1 MSTDIQKDPEKKD
14 IEFILNFLSK
24 NKFIEAEN
32 EINKLIIDFPN
43 SSILFNVLGAV
54 FAEQNKF
61 EKAIKI
67 YEKAIKIEPSYAE
80 AYNNLGIAL
89 YKSNKIDDAIK
100 NYKKAINLKGN
111 FAEAYNNIGNAMREL
126 NRSSEALNN
135 LKTSIQIKPD
145 YAEAFCNLGGAHQQF
160 GNKEEAIRNFKKAIE
175 IRPNYIEA
183 YNSLGLV
190 YESLTMYDESINTY
204 ERGIKLNPNY
214 EKLYN
219 NLGNLLS
226 HIGKYDKATSKYH
239 KAIELK
245 SDYTKAY
252 SNLLLNL
259 NYKSNFDAKIYL
271 SEAKKFRD
279 NCKPKRKI
287 SFKYQYNKNPEK
299 LKIGLVSADFGNHPG
314 GYFTLSTLKELKNK
328 KFELIAYAATNRKD
342 EFSHHFP
349 SLFSK
354 WNIIEKKKDE
364 EIVDQ
369 IVNDGIHILID
380 LQGHSSHNRLPIFM
394 YKAAPVQASWL
405 AQGSTGIPEID
416 YFIGSSHITPSS
428 EEKNYVEKIWR
439 LPDISQCFTPPF
451 FDVKIKNLPV
461 LKNNFFTLGS
471 INKPAKI
478 SDETVEL
485 WSKVLSSINN
495 SKLLL
500 KNKDFENDKITEY
513 TYLRF
518 SKHNINKD
526 RLILEGEAPTRRE
539 LLETYNKIDI
549 ALDTFPFQGNTTTC
563 ESVWMGVPVL
573 TLKGDRYLF
582 HFGESINSNLGMKKW
597 IANDHEE
604 YISKA
609 INFSSDLNELKK
621 IRSSLRETALK
632 SSVFNA
638 VKFGDDFS
646 KMLWEMWKKFEKKDV
661 KNN

>member
-1 MSTDIQKDPEKKD
+1 MGPDKQKDPEKND
-14 IEFILNFLSK
+14 IEFILNLLSK
-24 NKFIEAEN
+24 NKFMEIEN
-32 EINKLIIDFPN
+32 EINKLIINFPN
-43 SSILFNVLGAV
+43 SSILFNILGAV
-54 FAEQNKF
+54 FAEQSEFK
-61 EKAIKI
+61 KAIKN
-67 YEKAIKIEPSYAE
+67 YEKAIKINPNYAE
-80 AYNNLGIAL
+80 AYNNLGVAL
-89 YKSNKIDDAIK
+89 DKSNKISDAVK
-100 NYKKAINLKGN
+100 CYEKAISLKDN
-111 FAEAYNNIGNAMREL
+111 FAEAYNNLGNAMRGL
-126 NRSSEALNN
+126 NKPSEALKN
-135 LKTSIQIKPD
+135 LKQAIKIKPD
-145 YAEAFCNLGGAHQQF
+145 YAEAFYNLGGANHQF
-160 GNKEEAIRNFKKAIE
+160 GNKKEAVYNFKKAIE
-175 IRPNYIEA
+175 IKSNYEEA
-183 YNSLGLV
+183 YNGLGLA
-190 YESLTMYDESINTY
+190 YESLAMYDESLRTY
-204 ERGIKLNPNY
+204 ESVIKLNPNY
-214 EKLYN
+214 EKPYN

-226 HIGKYDKATSKYH
+226 HIGKYDEATTLYH

-245 SDYTKAY
+245 SDYAKAY

-259 NYKSNFDAKIYL
+259 NYQSNFDIKIYL

-279 NCKPKRKI
+279 NCKPKRKT
-287 SFKYQYNKNPEK
+287 SFKYQYNKKPEK

-328 KFELIAYAATNRKD
+328 KFELIAYVTTNRKD

-349 SLFSK
+349 PLFAK

-364 EIVDQ
+364 EIVEQ

-405 AQGSTGIPEID
+405 AQGSTGILEID
-416 YFIGSSHITPSS
+416 YFVGSPHITPSS

-439 LPDISQCFTPPF
+439 LPNISQCFTPPF
-451 FDVKIKNLPV
+451 FDAKIKNLPA

-471 INKPAKI
+471 INKPTKI

-485 WSKVLSSINN
+485 WSKVLSSISK

-500 KNKDFENDKITEY
+500 KNRDFENNKIIEN
-513 TYLRF
+513 TYSRF

-582 HFGESINSNLGMKKW
+582 HFGESINSNLGMKNW
-597 IANDHEE
+597 IANDYEE

-609 INFSSDLNELKK
+609 IKFSSDLNELKK
-621 IRSSLRETALK
+621 IRSTLRETAIK
-632 SSVFNA
+632 SSVFNS

-646 KMLWEMWKKFEKKDV
+646 KMLWEMWKRFEKKDE